1 MKKNVGIMI
10 VVAAVVM
17 IVGIGE
23 ASIYFVNPY
32 SYGSDLDIGI
42 SGAEYTLEASESIEY
57 NVIAL
62 DNHGVSPVTELII
75 CLDDSNYYASIVNEL
90 ELRGFTNIILADV
103 AKVLG
108 EMNGDATGRA
118 ILFPF
123 GLFPEEIYDGDATD
137 PLFADWMDAGGSI
150 YWFGCSEIPDD
161 TYLLPFGLTA
171 DSFNTSDG
179 QEKVS
184 RSGDICNQLRLR
196 THNVYHGL
204 RSEIGTPLAYVS
216 ESGYSSITAM
226 NVSQGTMVFI
236 GGDMDDD
243 HSSDCAQIIASG
255 ITYATT
261 VLGYREGI
269 VNGNMIGDITYAASA
284 EENVTVYVHMGGYYT
299 VYGERFQSVDA

>member
-1 MKKNVGIMI
+1 MKKNVGMMVII
-10 VVAAVVM
+10 AAVVM
-17 IVGIGE
+17 VVGIGE

-32 SYGSDLDIGI
+32 SYGSDFDIGI

-57 NVIAL
+57 NVIAF

-75 CLDDSNYYASIVNEL
+75 CLDDSNYYVSIEKEL
-90 ELRGFTNIILADV
+90 ELRGFTDIIFADV
-103 AKVLG
+103 AEVLG

-123 GLFPEEIYDGDATD
+123 GLFPEEIYDGDSTD

-161 TYLLPFGLTA
+161 AYLLPFGLST
-171 DSFNTSDG
+171 DSFNTSAG
-179 QEKVS
+179 RETVG
-184 RSGDICNQLRLR
+184 RSGDICDQLRLR

-204 RSEIGTPLAYVS
+204 RSDIGTPIAYTS

-226 NVSQGTMVFI
+226 KVSQGTMVYV

-243 HSSDCAQIIASG
+243 YSSDCAQIIASG

-261 VLGYREGI
+261 VLGYREG
-269 VNGNMIGDITYAASA
+269 VLNGSINGEIPYVASA

-299 VYGERFQSVDA
+299 VYGERFQSATV